1 LANPGCKVTLES
13 VLLGNATLD
22 KFQSFFQSYIWNDY
36 IRLLDNVTCDSF
48 HPLYNNPEMLS
59 RRLFLYM
66 KGILPMPPFK
76 LDASTID
83 GSESRALEVLDMV
96 PECHLDLSQE

>member
-1 LANPGCKVTLES
+1 
-13 VLLGNATLD
+13 
-22 KFQSFFQSYIWNDY
+22 
-36 IRLLDNVTCDSF
+36 
-48 HPLYNNPEMLS
+48 
-59 RRLFLYM
+59 
-66 KGILPMPPFK
+66 